1 MRPDS
6 YPAAGPDGGMDDV
19 PEGFFAPPYY
29 ETLGIEITAID
40 DGSAEGRLPVDE
52 SVSASPGDP
61 VAHGGAVASL
71 ADSVGYWAASSA
83 NDFAVTPTV
92 DLRVDYLA
100 PATED
105 LRAEATT
112 VRNGEHVG
120 NVDVDVE
127 AGGRRVAVA
136 RGVFKTGG
144 GEGGS
149 AWD

>member
-1 MRPDS
+1 MT
-6 YPAAGPDGGMDDV
+6 AVEAGR
-19 PEGFFAPPYY
+19 
-29 ETLGIEITAID
+29 
-40 DGSAEGRLPVDE
+40 AEGRLPVDE
-52 SVSASPGDP
+52 SVSASPGNP

-83 NDFAVTPTV
+83 NDYAITPTV

-105 LRAEATT
+105 LRAEATA
-112 VRNGEHVG
+112 VRNGRHVG
-120 NVDVDVE
+120 TVDVDVE
-127 AGGRRVAVA
+127 AGGDLVAVA

>member
-1 MRPDS
+1 
-6 YPAAGPDGGMDDV
+6 MDDV

-40 DGSAEGRLPVDE
+40 DGTAEGRLPVDE
-52 SVSASPGDP
+52 SVSASLGEP
-61 VAHGGAVASL
+61 VAHGGAIASL

-100 PATED
+100 PATAD
-105 LRAEATT
+105 LHAEATA
-112 VRNGEHVG
+112 VRNGESVG
-120 NVDVDVE
+120 NVDVEVE
-127 AGGRRVAVA
+127 ADGEVVATA

-144 GEGGS
+144 GGGGS
-149 AWD
+149 AWE

>member
-1 MRPDS
+1 MPLVDQWS
-6 YPAAGPDGGMDDV
+6 DMDEP

-40 DGSAEGRLPVDE
+40 DGRAEGRLPVDE
-52 SVSASPGDP
+52 SVSASPGQP

-100 PATED
+100 PATAD
-105 LRAEATT
+105 LRAEATA
-112 VRNGEHVG
+112 VRNGDSVG
-120 NVDVDVE
+120 TVDVE
-127 AGGRRVAVA
+127 VAADGDPVATA
-136 RGVFKTGG
+136 RGVFKTSGG
-144 GEGGS
+144 DGGS